1 METNQPILNKNQLT
15 GFQLSEQL
23 TSNGLRANSAKLP
36 PQLAFTCLKLTIEA
50 LEQGVKYV
58 QSQTV
63 KTPERRQSFWWLYC
77 KLSTYFATCSRVSIV
92 NFEHVIAG
100 WDQKPEEISLQP
112 S

>member
-100 WDQKPEEISLQP
+100 WDQKPHEISLQP